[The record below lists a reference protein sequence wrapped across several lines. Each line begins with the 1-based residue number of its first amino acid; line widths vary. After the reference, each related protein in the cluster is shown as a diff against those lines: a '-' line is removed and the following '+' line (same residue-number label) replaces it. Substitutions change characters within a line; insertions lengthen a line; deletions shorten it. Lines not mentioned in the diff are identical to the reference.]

1 MQTKSNQNINI
12 NQNDFP
18 YGFNEKDMYNM
29 FCKLYYKTESELN
42 DLDYEEALQFDYR
55 TYCLYY
61 VSLIRTNHLFF
72 FSFWPQFDYNSR
84 IIKVFLFFFNFAVSF
99 AINSFFFNDETM
111 HKIYEEKGAFNFIYN
126 LPQIIYSSIIS
137 GLILGLIEILA
148 LTSSNI
154 IKLKEEANETKINKI
169 KEEILFKIKIKVIF
183 FFIISFIFLS
193 AFWIYLACFCYVY
206 KNTQIHLIKDTCY
219 SFGTSMISPFYNKY
233 FSWNI

>member
-1 MQTKSNQNINI
+1 
-12 NQNDFP
+12 
-18 YGFNEKDMYNM
+18 
-29 FCKLYYKTESELN
+29 
-42 DLDYEEALQFDYR
+42 
-55 TYCLYY
+55 
-61 VSLIRTNHLFF
+61 
-72 FSFWPQFDYNSR
+72 
-84 IIKVFLFFFNFAVSF
+84 
-99 AINSFFFNDETM
+99 M
-111 HKIYEEKGAFNFIYN
+111 HKIYKEKGAFNFIYN

-219 SFGTSMISPFYNKY
+219 SFGTSMISPFITSILAGIFRLSALNAKKKDRKCMYKLSKA
-233 FSWNI
+233 FQWL

>member
-1 MQTKSNQNINI
+1 MIQTQFEQSINI
-12 NQNDFP
+12 KVNKRDFP
-18 YGFNEKDMYNM
+18 YGMDKKQMYDMFFKIYT
-29 FCKLYYKTESELN
+29 KTDSELN
-42 DLDYEEALQFDYR
+42 DLDYEDALQFDYR
-55 TYCLYY
+55 TYC

-193 AFWIYLACFCYVY
+193 AFWIYSWF
-206 KNTQIHLIKDTCY
+206 NSD
-219 SFGTSMISPFYNKY
+219 
-233 FSWNI
+233 FSIE